1 MKQAAAK
8 RVGIDVDRAGDNFN
22 SPISDMDLLIV
33 NIGVQTRFRKRW
45 QRIWTKHWQ
54 GAAAHQQQVDDMDAR
69 VPLGR
74 IIVRDNSGEDH
85 LLDSSNWWSPSQLN
99 HNWNHHV
106 WRCKGRQWNQ
116 YRVAC
121 WRHRQGVFCCK
132 ASSLQPH
139 RSVCL
144 SECPRQS
151 VPSCKLEAQM
161 STMFFCLEVLQ
172 S

>member
-1 MKQAAAK
+1 MLNTH
-8 RVGIDVDRAGDNFN
+8 DCCAGDKFNFPM
-22 SPISDMDLLIV
+22 SGMDLMTV
-33 NIGVQTRFRKRW
+33 KIGVQIPKTLAAHLD
-45 QRIWTKHWQ
+45 QTLA
-54 GAAAHQQQVDDMDAR
+54 GAATHQQQVDDMDAR
-69 VPLGR
+69 VPLGH

-85 LLDSSNWWSPSQLN
+85 LLDSANWWGPSQLN
-99 HNWNHHV
+99 HNWNLFV
-106 WRCKGRQWNQ
+106 WRCKGRQWNR

-139 RSVCL
+139 RSVSL
-144 SECPRQS
+144 SLSLSLRVGPRQS
-151 VPSCKLEAQM
+151 VPSCELEAQM